1 MSLTRLHI
9 SHVRNL
15 QQVKLRDL
23 AQVNVFFGRNGSG
36 KTSVLEAIHL
46 LGMARSFRGNSIK
59 SLITHGQASC
69 VAFGMASAAGSS
81 PGAGVSLGVQRGAAG
96 EALIKVAGSPV
107 KSLAKLVEYLPLQ
120 VINADSFE
128 LLTGA
133 PGARRQYLDW
143 GVFHVEH
150 RFLEQWQRFQ
160 RCIKQRNK
168 LLRHGKIRDQ
178 ELAVWTRDL
187 ATSGAAVGEYRLAY
201 FKLLVP
207 RFTAIVRQLLPTLG
221 EGLELRY
228 HQGWDRQSTYEKAL
242 ETSVSSD
249 IEQGYTHVGPQRA
262 DVRVL
267 VDGRLA
273 ADTLSRGQQK
283 LVVCGLKL
291 AQGQLMSEQGKGNC
305 TYLVDDLPSELDL
318 EHSRQVCEL
327 LASMKAQ
334 VFITCVDQADIA
346 SVWPEGTS
354 GIALFH
360 VEQGAVRPV
369 GEAAGNV
376 VPGGLPPAG
385 TVI

>member
-1 MSLTRLHI
+1 MSLTRLQI
-9 SHVRNL
+9 NNVRNL
-15 QQVKLRDL
+15 KQVTLQDL
-23 AQVNVFFGRNGSG
+23 ARVNVFFGSNGSG
-36 KTSVLEAIHL
+36 KTSVLEAVHL
-46 LGMARSFRGNSIK
+46 LGMARSFRGSSVK

-69 VAFGMASAAGSS
+69 VAFGMASPLTSH
-81 PGAGVSLGVQRGAAG
+81 GAGVSLGVRRGVAG
-96 EALIKVAGSPV
+96 EALLKVAGSPV
-107 KSLAKLVEYLPLQ
+107 KSVARLVEHLPLQ

-133 PGARRQYLDW
+133 PGARRRYLDW

-168 LLRHGKIRDQ
+168 LLRHGKIREQ
-178 ELAVWTRDL
+178 ELSVWTRDL
-187 ATSGAAVGEYRLAY
+187 ATAGAAIGDYRRAY

-207 RFTAIVRQLLPTLG
+207 RFTDIVKQLVPSLG
-221 EGLELRY
+221 DGLELRY
-228 HQGWDRQSTYEKAL
+228 QQGWDRQSTYEAAL
-242 ETSVSSD
+242 QGSISSD

-262 DVRVL
+262 DIRVL
-267 VDGRLA
+267 IDGRLA

-291 AQGQLMSEQGKGNC
+291 AQGQLMSEQGKGSC

-334 VFITCVDQADIA
+334 VFITCVDQADIV
-346 SVWPEGTS
+346 SVWPEETS
-354 GIALFH
+354 DMAMFH
-360 VEQGAVRPV
+360 VEHGTV
-369 GEAAGNV
+369 N
-376 VPGGLPPAG
+376 PAG
-385 TVI
+385 Q

>member
-9 SHVRNL
+9 NHVRNL
-15 QQVKLRDL
+15 KQVKLQEL

-36 KTSVLEAIHL
+36 KTSVLEAVHL
-46 LGMARSFRGNSIK
+46 LGMARSFRGSSIK
-59 SLITHGQASC
+59 SLITHGQESC
-69 VAFGMASAAGSS
+69 VAFGMASAPGLPGS
-81 PGAGVSLGVQRGAAG
+81 GVSLGVQRSAAG

-107 KSLAKLVEYLPLQ
+107 RSLAKLVEYLPLQ

-168 LLRHGKIRDQ
+168 LLRHGKIRDE

-187 ATSGAAVGEYRLAY
+187 ATSGAAIGEYRKAY
-201 FKLLVP
+201 FKQLVP
-207 RFTAIVRQLLPTLG
+207 RFTAIMSRLLPSVG
-221 EGLELRY
+221 DGLELRY
-228 HQGWDRQSTYEKAL
+228 HQGWDRQSTYENAL
-242 ETSVSSD
+242 ESSVASD

-267 VDGRLA
+267 TGGMLA
-273 ADTLSRGQQK
+273 ADILSRGQQK

-291 AQGQLMSEQGKGNC
+291 AQGQLMSEQGKGSC

-318 EHSRQVCEL
+318 EHSRLVCEL

-334 VFITCVDQADIA
+334 VFITCVDEADIA
-346 SVWPEGTS
+346 SVWPEDKS
-354 GIALFH
+354 GLALFH
-360 VEQGAVRPV
+360 VEQGTVKAVI
-369 GEAAGNV
+369 GEATG
-376 VPGGLPPAG
+376 
-385 TVI
+385 